1 MPCTQERTQSNHK
14 QLLDL
19 EKEEYEGL
27 YLPIDVSCGDLVYHC
42 VSSGDSELVYME
54 KQQQMPLL
62 RGPCHMQELLLPA
75 LLDHAT
81 GLVLMT
87 NLP

>member
-1 MPCTQERTQSNHK
+1 MSVHE
-14 QLLDL
+14 QLLEL

-42 VSSGDSELVYME
+42 VSRGDSVLVYKE
-54 KQQQMPLL
+54 KQQPMPLL
-62 RGPCHMQELLLPA
+62 RGPCHMQELLLHA
-75 LLDHAT
+75 LFYHAI